1 MNSFTENNGMLE
13 AKSFLLKRFVAE
25 MSYDQAIQFIEAIEK
40 GVKNNS
46 RGNVLILTLN
56 VIKSS
61 CLLIELL
68 ALVQGQFGFLE
79 RRIQEIRNDILG
91 IAKSYM
97 AQIES
102 EEEMSYLLLEKDF
115 DNRDS
120 LDIVYDVQISELL
133 ENPYAQKIV
142 SNIWESKYNVSSCIF
157 AASTVHNLL
166 FNFNHCRFDMEKQM
180 RFTKGKDLSK
190 IGTHGFQF

>member
-1 MNSFTENNGMLE
+1 
-13 AKSFLLKRFVAE
+13 
-25 MSYDQAIQFIEAIEK
+25 
-40 GVKNNS
+40 
-46 RGNVLILTLN
+46 
-56 VIKSS
+56 
-61 CLLIELL
+61 
-68 ALVQGQFGFLE
+68 
-79 RRIQEIRNDILG
+79 
-91 IAKSYM
+91 
-97 AQIES
+97 
-102 EEEMSYLLLEKDF
+102 MSYLLLEKDF

-166 FNFNHCRFDMEKQM
+166 WNFNHCRFDMEKQM
-180 RFTKGKDLSK
+180 RFTQGKDLAK